1 MELLLYA
8 SAAATHFRFRG
19 FDEIEGGG
27 PPLPSPAEPA
37 LPEPKLSEL
46 PEPKL
51 SELPKPKPSE
61 PKLRKQLPKPANSNY
76 NGTTTVV
83 EL

>member
-1 MELLLYA
+1 MP
-8 SAAATHFRFRG
+8 G
-19 FDEIEGGG
+19 
-27 PPLPSPAEPA
+27 PAEPA

-76 NGTTTVV
+76 DGTIAIIWLNLSVLPVTFLRFR
-83 EL
+83 EI